1 MSVLRGLQWCLI
13 ACWLVA
19 GAGLAATAAAAP
31 SSVLVLGRISD
42 DPATHYDQLKPLL
55 DYVVPRMREVGIR
68 RGEILM
74 APDARQMSS
83 YLRRGRVD
91 WVSETTGAAMLLE
104 RRGGAHPLLMT
115 ERGGVR
121 EFHTVF
127 FVRRDSPIQSLT
139 QLRGH
144 SLALQTASSTSGYLV
159 PMLELMRNGIACDV
173 LLSPDDPQVPGSVGY
188 LMVGS
193 KLNVAAFVHKRLIDA
208 GAFSNLDWDDERH
221 LPPVFKRDFRIVYR
235 SAPVPRAVEM
245 VRSGMDPAVE
255 RRLRVVLLQAASDPQ
270 AGPALKRF
278 FGTTAFHPLDGGSR
292 RRLDALSAGL
302 RHVRDEI
309 E

>member
-1 MSVLRGLQWCLI
+1 MRGLRWCLI
-13 ACWLVA
+13 ACWLIVA
-19 GAGLAATAAAAP
+19 AGLAVPAAAAP

-74 APDARQMSS
+74 APDARQMAS

-104 RRGGAHPLLMT
+104 QRGSAHPLLMT
-115 ERGGVR
+115 ERDGVR
-121 EFHTVF
+121 DFHTVF
-127 FVRRDSPIQSLT
+127 FVRRDSPIQSLR
-139 QLRGH
+139 QLRGRT
-144 SLALQTASSTSGYLV
+144 LALHNASSTSGYLL
-159 PMLELMRNGIACDV
+159 PMLELMRNGIVCNV
-173 LLSPDDPQVPGSVGY
+173 LLSPDDTQVLGSVGY

-193 KLNVAAFVHKRLIDA
+193 KLNIAAFVHKRLIDA

-221 LPPVFKRDFRIVYR
+221 LPPAFKRDFRIVYR

-245 VRSGMDPAVE
+245 VRTGMDPAVE
-255 RRLRVVLLQAASDPQ
+255 RRLRAVLLQAASDPK

-278 FGTTAFHPLDGGSR
+278 FGTTAFHPVDEGSR

-302 RHVRDEI
+302 QHVKDEV

>member
-13 ACWLVA
+13 ACWLLA
-19 GAGLAATAAAAP
+19 GAGLAVTAAAAP

-127 FVRRDSPIQSLT
+127 FVRRDSPIQSLA

-144 SLALQTASSTSGYLV
+144 SLALQNASSTSGYLV

-193 KLNVAAFVHKRLIDA
+193 KLNIAAFVHKRLIDA

-221 LPPVFKRDFRIVYR
+221 LPPAFKRDFRIMYR

-255 RRLRVVLLQAASDPQ
+255 RRLRAVLLQAASDPK
-270 AGPALKRF
+270 AGPALQRF
-278 FGTTAFHPLDGGSR
+278 FGTTAFHPLDRGSR

-302 RHVRDEI
+302 QHISDEM

>member
-1 MSVLRGLQWCLI
+1 MSVLRGLRWCLI
-13 ACWLVA
+13 ACWLIA
-19 GAGLAATAAAAP
+19 GAGLAVTAAAAP

-74 APDARQMSS
+74 APDVRQMSS

-104 RRGGAHPLLMT
+104 QRGSAHPLLMT

-121 EFHTVF
+121 DFHTVF
-127 FVRRDSPIQSLT
+127 FVRRDSPIQSLG

-144 SLALQTASSTSGYLV
+144 TLALHNASSTSGYLV

-173 LLSPDDPQVPGSVGY
+173 LLSPDDTQVLGAVGY

-193 KLNVAAFVHKRLIDA
+193 KSNIAAFVHKRLIDA

-221 LPPVFKRDFRIVYR
+221 LPPAFKRDFRIVHR

-245 VRSGMDPAVE
+245 VRTGLDPAVE
-255 RRLRVVLLQAASDPQ
+255 RRLRTVLLQAASDPK

-278 FGTTAFHPLDGGSR
+278 FGTSAFHPVDAGSR

-302 RHVRDEI
+302 QQVQDEMQ
-309 E
+309 